1 MPYSNSTKV
10 TIVGGGVAALE
21 AMIALRRL
29 AEERVEIE
37 LVTPAPEWSYRP
49 LVVAEPFGL
58 GEAERYDLVNI
69 TRDHG
74 AAMHLA
80 GVQAVKADAHQLL
93 TWDGRTLDY
102 ELLLLAIGAKSTP
115 ALPAA

>member
-1 MPYSNSTKV
+1 MPDSTNTKV

-29 AEERVEIE
+29 AEERVAIE

-58 GEAERYDLVNI
+58 GEAERDDLVNI
-69 TRDHG
+69 TRE
-74 AAMHLA
+74 LNRIL
-80 GVQAVKADAHQLL
+80 K
-93 TWDGRTLDY
+93 WD
-102 ELLLLAIGAKSTP
+102 
-115 ALPAA
+115 PAAEKFVGDDEANKLVSRPRREGFELPEV